1 MRQNAPLRVAR
12 HHARIIVMT
21 MALAFLFLAMPAF
34 AQQNQRQGAYIAEIQ
49 DEDGDKVI
57 QMETDWMSMLL
68 MPDIG
73 ATVTK
78 FTFRP
83 TQNEILELVQP
94 KNLKQGGGLLQDN
107 VWEQDWR
114 YQELRG
120 KYYNYQITQRG
131 PDQVQVVF
139 ETTLDGW
146 LGGKDSGLKS
156 KLLENLKIRRTVT
169 LQQGTPYFLFDVEF
183 INDAGNAKLPLYW
196 CHNSARINVGQLD
209 HMIRPSDLGL
219 NEEPGKLG
227 TDYVYNFNRGWSAHI
242 SPQRKEGVVYLM
254 DYDYLSFLYNNG
266 PNTSEWIYDNLL
278 VLKGKPLKTRIYVIP
293 TMGLSAVADAHEYAI
308 TQLDPVREKD
318 QFRLR
323 YKLAGSYKKVRKI
336 TLVPEIEYDLLAA
349 EHQKATLAPIELKG
363 LGIEPVIG
371 ESAFAGQSSDPTK
384 IHTTMFIELPDGSQ
398 VQKTF
403 DYFYVGDYALGA
415 NMLKD
420 LKTPVALLD
429 RPRQNPDIPVPAAD
443 LKINRKDFNVFA
455 LLGNHSRL
463 LGYEAAI
470 NSIPGVKVETGYHP
484 GFLCGTSGLTDF
496 PYDFDRLFNYRV
508 MVFHN
513 SVFDVTRFVGMQVL
527 SNWIDRGGGIVYT
540 GGDNCFG
547 LEKENFDHPIYK
559 ILPFEPH
566 SIIVKAAAQLN
577 SPVKDHPIFTGIDLS
592 HLPWQYYIQKVKSKS
607 SAGAA
612 PKVLMKVG
620 DDPFIVETTVG
631 GDQRTI
637 VILAVPFGDS
647 ADFPGKTAIEDW
659 DQWKQLLAN
668 IVQYAG
674 HGL

>member
-1 MRQNAPLRVAR
+1 
-12 HHARIIVMT
+12 
-21 MALAFLFLAMPAF
+21 
-34 AQQNQRQGAYIAEIQ
+34 
-49 DEDGDKVI
+49 
-57 QMETDWMSMLL
+57 METDWMSMLL
-68 MPDIG
+68 MPEIG
-73 ATVTK
+73 STVTK

-83 TQNEILELVQP
+83 TQNEILDLVQP
-94 KNLKQGGGLLQDN
+94 KNLKVGGGLLQDN

-146 LGGKDSGLKS
+146 LQGKDSGLKS

-169 LQQGTPYFLFDVEF
+169 LQQGTPYFLFGVEF

-196 CHNSARINVGQLD
+196 CHNSARINAAQLD

-219 NEEPGKLG
+219 NEEPSKGG

-293 TMGLSAVADAHEYAI
+293 TMGLSACADAHEYAI

-336 TLVPEIEYDLLAA
+336 TLIPEIEYDLLAP
-349 EHQKATLAPIELKG
+349 EHKKATLAPIEVKG

-371 ESAFAGQSSDPTK
+371 ESAFAGQSADPMK
-384 IHTTMFIELPDGSQ
+384 IRTTMFIELPDGSQ
-398 VQKTF
+398 VKKTF
-403 DYFYVGDYALGA
+403 DYFHVGDYALGA

-429 RPRQNPDIPVPAAD
+429 RPKQNPDIPVPAAD
-443 LKINRKDFNVFA
+443 LKINRKDFKVFA

-463 LGYEAAI
+463 LGYEDAI
-470 NSIPGVKVETGYHP
+470 NSIPGAKLEAGYHP

-527 SNWIDRGGGIVYT
+527 SNWVDRGGGLVYI

-547 LEKENFDHPIYK
+547 LEKENADHPIYK
-559 ILPFEPH
+559 SLPFETQTV
-566 SIIVKAAAQLN
+566 IVKAPAQVN
-577 SPVKDHPIFTGIDLS
+577 SPAKDHPIFKGVDLS
-592 HLPWQYYIQKVKSKS
+592 NLPWQYYIQKVKLKGGVTP
-607 SAGAA
+607 ATN
-612 PKVLMKVG
+612 VLMKVG
-620 DDPFIVETTVG
+620 DDPFIVETSAG

-637 VILAVPFGDS
+637 TILAVPFGDA
-647 ADFPGKTAIEDW
+647 ADFPGKTPVQGW
-659 DQWKQLLAN
+659 DQWKKLMAN

-674 HGL
+674 HGIPH